1 MYLITAMTATPTKDN
16 KSATFSLDEPI
27 RIYSSVTFGQL
38 RDALAPVKE
47 YKDVYTRW
55 AAIANKQVVV
65 DLMTQVIFDKLEKR
79 DRSATAKNVART
91 ILSLP
96 VIQFMAKD
104 LKNILEHS
112 THPFLTSKQD
122 KNRRMLQTFTET
134 AQCLQRVGP
143 HTTLTLEKG
152 RTIMYPVILQYPHE
166 EMRPLVWSEFIN
178 LVLHFIALLPF
189 SVQTNWAELYVQ
201 SFIEGYDLKVERF
214 PVCAVAPIY
223 GRPARPDTQEYTSC
237 HLGMEYHMLIA
248 LYDVLFLAHEPKR
261 QLEQPV
267 VTQGEHRAF
276 RLPIVIQYV
285 QEFQQTFEDKH
296 DITTE
301 YTAAQ
306 KEEFNIECTAHIL
319 SLGVTEDGYDWLT
332 IINEV
337 VKGTLLYV

>member
-1 MYLITAMTATPTKDN
+1 MYLFTTMTATSM
-16 KSATFSLDEPI
+16 KSTTFSLDEPI

-65 DLMTQVIFDKLEKR
+65 ELMTQVIFDKLEKR
-79 DRSATAKNVART
+79 DRSATTKNVART

-112 THPFLTSKQD
+112 THPFLTSKQG

-152 RTIMYPVILQYPHE
+152 RTIMYPVILQYSHE
-166 EMRPLVWSEFIN
+166 EMRQLVWSEFIN
-178 LVLHFIALLPF
+178 LVMNFIALLPF

-201 SFIEGYDLKVERF
+201 SFIEGYDLTVERF
-214 PVCAVAPIY
+214 PVCAVSPIY

-248 LYDVLFLAHEPKR
+248 LYDVLFLGNEPKR

-267 VTQGEHRAF
+267 VTQGELRAF
-276 RLPIVIQYV
+276 RLPIVIRYV
-285 QEFQQTFEDKH
+285 QEFQQTFEGEH

-319 SLGVTEDGYDWLT
+319 SLKVTEDGYDWLT